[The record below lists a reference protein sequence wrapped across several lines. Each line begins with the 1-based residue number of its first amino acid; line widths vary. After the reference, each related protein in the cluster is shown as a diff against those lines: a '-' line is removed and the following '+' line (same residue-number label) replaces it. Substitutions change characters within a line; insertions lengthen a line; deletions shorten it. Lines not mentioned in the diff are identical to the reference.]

1 MKKTWVL
8 VTVFPFLLL
17 GAVGNAGPLD
27 QLKNFRLDPKSIAR
41 PKQTAVEFQFSNF
54 KLKPDSGRDS
64 RTWTVD
70 LRITESIENAY
81 LVRTVF
87 QNRGGEV
94 LFSGDDI
101 NLPAG
106 NAGKTYH
113 LTRQFQKSP
122 DVSAIVFEVFSQAE
136 NRAVASQSF
145 PLSAVSSYD
154 MQGATSSSQP
164 NVPQRVPDRNAN
176 LNTDIEYSLIFMSAQ
191 EKFQIQNNSA
201 YPLKVSEMTAKA
213 RFLVGIDEDI
223 PVRCDPKEIQP
234 GRSVVCEYSNVPM
247 SCATLAGIDF
257 RFKLNGVVY
266 QEELKFDA
274 PAIRKISSEPVI
286 RIEKAKSTGGRSDMK
301 GSGIAHVTVRGS
313 YVKQGAKLTMK
324 AFVSVDSDMFPVV
337 FVGRQEDD
345 GIHAQ
350 IEVVGS
356 RDTVAPDKF
365 CFRLAEI
372 TTDDMCGGAG
382 ALLYRN
388 PFNKDELKYSQP
400 SGREANYFL
409 NNAHCK

>member
-1 MKKTWVL
+1 MNKTWVP
-8 VTVFPFLLL
+8 VTVFYFLLL
-17 GAVGNAGPLD
+17 GAVGNGITGPLD

-87 QNRGGEV
+87 QNRSGDA

-113 LTRQFQKSP
+113 LTRPFQKSP
-122 DVSAIVFEVFSQAE
+122 DVSTIVFEVFSQAE
-136 NRAVASQSF
+136 NRSVASQSF

-176 LNTDIEYSLIFMSAQ
+176 LNTDIEYALMFMSAQ

-201 YPLKVSEMTAKA
+201 YSLKVSEVTAKTK
-213 RFLVGIDEDI
+213 FMVGVDEGI
-223 PVRCDPKEIQP
+223 GVRCDSREIQP
-234 GRSVVCEYSNVPM
+234 GRSIACEYSDVPK
-247 SCATLAGIDF
+247 SCATLTGIDV
-257 RFKLNGVVY
+257 RFKLNGNDY
-266 QEELKFDA
+266 IEELKFDA
-274 PAIRKISSEPVI
+274 PAIRKISNEPVI
-286 RIEKAKSTGGRSDMK
+286 RLEKAKSTGSRVDMK

-313 YVKQGAKLTMK
+313 YVKPGAKVTMK
-324 AFVSVDSDMFPVV
+324 ALVSVDSDMFPVT
-337 FVGRQEDD
+337 FYGIQEDD
-345 GIHAQ
+345 GIQAR

-365 CFRLAEI
+365 CFRLTEI
-372 TTDDMCGGAG
+372 TTDDMCGGVG

-388 PFNKDELKYSQP
+388 QFDKYDFKFVPASP
-400 SGREANYFL
+400 AHYFL

>member
-1 MKKTWVL
+1 MNKTWVP
-8 VTVFPFLLL
+8 VTVFYFLLL
-17 GAVGNAGPLD
+17 GAVGNGITGPLD

-87 QNRGGEV
+87 QNRSGDA

-113 LTRQFQKSP
+113 LTRPFQKSP
-122 DVSAIVFEVFSQAE
+122 DVSTIVFEVFSQAE
-136 NRAVASQSF
+136 NRSVASQSF

-176 LNTDIEYSLIFMSAQ
+176 LNTDIEYALMFMSAQ

-201 YPLKVSEMTAKA
+201 YSLKVSEVTAKA
-213 RFLVGIDEDI
+213 KFMVGVDEGI
-223 PVRCDPKEIQP
+223 GVRCDSREIQP
-234 GRSVVCEYSNVPM
+234 GRSIACEYSDVPK
-247 SCATLAGIDF
+247 SCATLTGIDV
-257 RFKLNGVVY
+257 RFKLNGNDY
-266 QEELKFDA
+266 IEELKFDA
-274 PAIRKISSEPVI
+274 PAIRKISNEPVI
-286 RIEKAKSTGGRSDMK
+286 RLEKAKSTGSRVDMK

-313 YVKQGAKLTMK
+313 YVKPGAKVTMK
-324 AFVSVDSDMFPVV
+324 ALVSVDSDMFPVT
-337 FVGRQEDD
+337 FYGIQEDD
-345 GIHAQ
+345 GIQAR

-365 CFRLAEI
+365 CFRLTEI
-372 TTDDMCGGAG
+372 TTDDMCGGVG

-388 PFNKDELKYSQP
+388 QFDKYDFKFVPASP
-400 SGREANYFL
+400 AHYFL